1 MRSLP
6 AIALFLLST
15 ALPAAELADNE
26 VMIKLMN
33 DYGLSLQLLDARSEK
48 QRTAPLAGAT
58 VVGAAT
64 RARRGVVLIVGDRDD
79 QALAIAEALEKRD
92 DGVRAYVAAGGLAA
106 YEAARDAYLS
116 APVEDTSSYGFVIP
130 RDTCQP
136 GEPAH
141 VFEAQ

>member
-1 MRSLP
+1 MKSL
-6 AIALFLLST
+6 LT
-15 ALPAAELADNE
+15 ALLLMSAATLHAAELADNE
-26 VMIKLMN
+26 VMLKLMN

-48 QRTAPLAGAT
+48 QRTAPLAGAA
-58 VVGAAT
+58 VYGAAT

-92 DGVRAYVAAGGLAA
+92 DGVRAYAAAGGLAA
-106 YEAARDAYLS
+106 YEATRDAYLS

>member
-1 MRSLP
+1 MKSL
-6 AIALFLLST
+6 LT
-15 ALPAAELADNE
+15 ALLLMSAATLHAAELADNE
-26 VMIKLMN
+26 VMLKLMN

-48 QRTAPLAGAT
+48 QRTAPLAGA
-58 VVGAAT
+58 VVYGAAT

-92 DGVRAYVAAGGLAA
+92 DGVRAYAAAGGLAA
-106 YEAARDAYLS
+106 YEATRDTYLS

>member
-1 MRSLP
+1 MKSL
-6 AIALFLLST
+6 LT
-15 ALPAAELADNE
+15 ALLLMSFATLHAAELADNE
-26 VMIKLMN
+26 VMLKLMN
-33 DYGLSLQLLDARSEK
+33 DYGLSLQLLDARSEQ
-48 QRTAPLAGAT
+48 QRTAPLAGA
-58 VVGAAT
+58 VVYGAAT

-79 QALAIAEALEKRD
+79 QALAIAGALEKRD
-92 DGVRAYVAAGGLAA
+92 DGVRAYAAAGGLAA